1 MKGYYIK
8 KLNMVRVLQS
18 YLERENET
26 WKDMAPFAEAVADV
40 NVLKTNIEEEAQT
53 QSEIT
58 RSVTNDKETKKLA
71 MVNQAMKLSAGGK
84 AYATKVKNV
93 ELKTNLSISHSR
105 LLKKK
110 DQECYSYCRNVHM
123 LLSPLTGDLAGYGI
137 TAGNLAALNE
147 AIGNFHKVI
156 SAPQAARTECKNAT
170 SQLDVLFDQLDAV
183 LKDSLD
189 PLALVLKAS
198 NEEFYR
204 GYQNARY
211 IGGLGSKKTGKDVEE
226 NK

>member
-8 KLNMVRVLQS
+8 KLNMVRVLLS
-18 YLERENET
+18 YLERENEI
-26 WKDMAPFAEAVADV
+26 WNDFAPFAEAVADV
-40 NVLKTNIEEEAQT
+40 NVLKTNIEEEAQA

-58 RSVTNDKETKKLA
+58 QGVTNDKETKKLA
-71 MVNQAMKLSAGGK
+71 MVDLAIKLSAGAK
-84 AYATKVKNV
+84 AYASKVKNV

-110 DQECYSYCRNVHM
+110 DQECYSFCKNIHT
-123 LLSPLTGDLAGYGI
+123 LISPLTVNLASYGI
-137 TAGNLAALNE
+137 TAGDLIALNN
-147 AIGNFHKVI
+147 AIGSFHDVI
-156 SAPQAARTECKNAT
+156 SAPQTARTESKNAT
-170 SQLDVLFDQLDAV
+170 SQLDVLFDQLDTV

-189 PLALVLKAS
+189 PLALVLKAT

-204 GYQNARY
+204 GYLNARY
-211 IGGLGSKKTGKDVEE
+211 IGGLGGKKKGKDGEE